1 MQEYTG
7 IEAERLEQM
16 ELRLKEDILKEA
28 ALHDGQ
34 LLIAREVMGSE
45 DGQSASIVDEFVPIQ
60 GEALLQNSLP
70 SALLRCSTSS
80 SHHLALFVFC

>member
-1 MQEYTG
+1 
-7 IEAERLEQM
+7 M

-60 GEALLQNSLP
+60 GEALVQNELP
-70 SALLRCSTSS
+70 SAVPSFVTSLCQFIAPPCPLLCPAEV
-80 SHHLALFVFC
+80 LPCNMPA